1 MVVVS
6 PGFVKT
12 PLTDRNDFPMPFMV
26 TADDTAQRIA
36 NGLAKGRNEIAFP
49 RRFTWLL
56 KVLGALPQGVVDRM
70 AASMARKA
78 DQNS

>member
-1 MVVVS
+1 MKLNLEKEDLPEVPQELDEV
-6 PGFVKT
+6 
-12 PLTDRNDFPMPFMV
+12 
-26 TADDTAQRIA
+26 
-36 NGLAKGRNEIAFP
+36 RNEIAFP